1 MLKQKTRNTCI
12 ALLLI
17 VLLCAGMLSACGNDA
32 APADDAVTASANADG
47 SDRIVLRLAVQ
58 EDATGGT
65 RSAVDAFNTSQDK
78 YEVVWEKLSN
88 DASEQSTQLLTSLQS
103 SGEYDVLS
111 LNVCWVGEMIAAG
124 YLEPLDMM
132 MAEGGM
138 CKADYNAGAMAAAC
152 SDGKQYGIPFFSDLA
167 LLFFRSDIVSPEDA
181 EKLISGSCTWDELLA
196 MAETYKGQGGT
207 KDGIVFLSKQ
217 DEGLTCLATE
227 FTSTFTDNA
236 AGLATLKA
244 LTDSDA
250 TPTDILNYKDN
261 DVEESFIGGNSVFA
275 RNWTYQ
281 YASLSGD
288 NSDIS
293 PDQVAVAPLPSG
305 DCVGGYVFGINR
317 KSEHKEAAFELL
329 QFLTGPDAQRI
340 FAVEMGYPPGNN
352 AMLKDEAVLAS
363 NALLSLPGYRAA
375 VEASV
380 SRPVVAGYNKM
391 SNALQIEVHKYL
403 TGAQALD
410 LTCKNIQ
417 ALLDEFTGEA

>member
-1 MLKQKTRNTCI
+1 MR
-12 ALLLI
+12 
-17 VLLCAGMLSACGNDA
+17 
-32 APADDAVTASANADG
+32 
-47 SDRIVLRLAVQ
+47 
-58 EDATGGT
+58 
-65 RSAVDAFNTSQDK
+65 
-78 YEVVWEKLSN
+78 
-88 DASEQSTQLLTSLQS
+88 
-103 SGEYDVLS
+103 
-111 LNVCWVGEMIAAG
+111 
-124 YLEPLDMM
+124 
-132 MAEGGM
+132 
-138 CKADYNAGAMAAAC
+138 KADYNAGAMAAAC

-261 DVEESFIGGNSVFA
+261 DVEESFIGGNNVFA

-317 KSEHKEAAFELL
+317 NSEHKEAAFELL

-340 FAVEMGYPPGNN
+340 FAVESGYPPGNN
-352 AMLKDEAVLAS
+352 AMLEDEAVLAS

-391 SNALQIEVHKYL
+391 SDALQIEVHKYL

-410 LTCKNIQ
+410 LTCENIQ

>member
-1 MLKQKTRNTCI
+1 MR
-12 ALLLI
+12 
-17 VLLCAGMLSACGNDA
+17 
-32 APADDAVTASANADG
+32 
-47 SDRIVLRLAVQ
+47 
-58 EDATGGT
+58 
-65 RSAVDAFNTSQDK
+65 
-78 YEVVWEKLSN
+78 
-88 DASEQSTQLLTSLQS
+88 
-103 SGEYDVLS
+103 
-111 LNVCWVGEMIAAG
+111 
-124 YLEPLDMM
+124 
-132 MAEGGM
+132 
-138 CKADYNAGAMAAAC
+138 KADYNAGAMAAAC

-281 YASLSGD
+281 YASPSGD

-305 DCVGGYVFGINR
+305 DCVGSYVFGINR

-340 FAVEMGYPPGNN
+340 FAVESGYPPGNN
-352 AMLKDEAVLAS
+352 AMLEDEAVLAS

-391 SNALQIEVHKYL
+391 SDALQIEVHKYL

-410 LTCKNIQ
+410 LTCENIQ

>member
-65 RSAVDAFNTSQDK
+65 QSVVDAFNASQDK

-111 LNVCWVGEMIAAG
+111 LDVCWVGEMI
-124 YLEPLDMM
+124 
-132 MAEGGM
+132 
-138 CKADYNAGAMAAAC
+138 AAC

-167 LLFFRSDIVSPEDA
+167 LLFFRSDIVSPEAA

-217 DEGLTCLATE
+217 DEDLTCLATE

-317 KSEHKEAAFELL
+317 NSEHKEAAFELL

-340 FAVEMGYPPGNN
+340 FAVESGYPPGNN
-352 AMLKDEAVLAS
+352 AMLEDEAVLAS

-391 SNALQIEVHKYL
+391 SDALQIEVHKYL

-410 LTCKNIQ
+410 LTCENIQ

>member
-1 MLKQKTRNTCI
+1 
-12 ALLLI
+12 
-17 VLLCAGMLSACGNDA
+17 
-32 APADDAVTASANADG
+32 
-47 SDRIVLRLAVQ
+47 
-58 EDATGGT
+58 
-65 RSAVDAFNTSQDK
+65 
-78 YEVVWEKLSN
+78 
-88 DASEQSTQLLTSLQS
+88 
-103 SGEYDVLS
+103 
-111 LNVCWVGEMIAAG
+111 MIAAG

-138 CKADYNAGAMAAAC
+138 RKADYNAGAMAAAC

-167 LLFFRSDIVSPEDA
+167 LLFVSPEDA

-305 DCVGGYVFGINR
+305 DCVGSYIFGINR
-317 KSEHKEAAFELL
+317 NSEHKEAAFELL

-340 FAVEMGYPPGNN
+340 FAVESGYPPGNN
-352 AMLKDEAVLAS
+352 AMLEDEAVLAS

-391 SNALQIEVHKYL
+391 SDALQIEVHKYL

-410 LTCKNIQ
+410 LTCENIQ

>member
-1 MLKQKTRNTCI
+1 
-12 ALLLI
+12 
-17 VLLCAGMLSACGNDA
+17 
-32 APADDAVTASANADG
+32 
-47 SDRIVLRLAVQ
+47 
-58 EDATGGT
+58 
-65 RSAVDAFNTSQDK
+65 
-78 YEVVWEKLSN
+78 
-88 DASEQSTQLLTSLQS
+88 
-103 SGEYDVLS
+103 
-111 LNVCWVGEMIAAG
+111 MIAAG

-138 CKADYNAGAMAAAC
+138 RKADYNAGAMAAAC

-167 LLFFRSDIVSPEDA
+167 LLFVSPEDA

-317 KSEHKEAAFELL
+317 KSEHK
-329 QFLTGPDAQRI
+329 
-340 FAVEMGYPPGNN
+340 
-352 AMLKDEAVLAS
+352 
-363 NALLSLPGYRAA
+363 
-375 VEASV
+375 
-380 SRPVVAGYNKM
+380 
-391 SNALQIEVHKYL
+391 
-403 TGAQALD
+403 
-410 LTCKNIQ
+410 
-417 ALLDEFTGEA
+417 